1 MTFWRT
7 VGIRMWTKWYTNC
20 IVQVGRRGEI
30 VHEAL
35 DGKAYIDRVLAGNP
49 ASISHMQALFL
60 ALNDP
65 AAFEEAIR
73 KQQFGRDCPGNIH
86 EKFSSVYELF

>member
-1 MTFWRT
+1 
-7 VGIRMWTKWYTNC
+7 MWAKWCTNC
-20 IVQVGRRGEI
+20 FFLRGLRGEI

-35 DGKAYIDRVLAGNP
+35 DRKSNTDGVLVGNLP
-49 ASISHMQALFL
+49 SISHMQALFL

-65 AAFEEAIR
+65 VAFEEAIR

-86 EKFSSVYELF
+86 EKFSSVHEFF